1 MSRSNAFLAT
11 CLAAI
16 AAAIALTFLLPAGGN
31 DSGSIR
37 HSVRVLGDVRIHR
50 PLPTHRTPPPH
61 GAPAAVAVS
70 LRPVGRAVPTDFLGL
85 SFEVGELHWLARW
98 VGDGTIAT
106 LLRSLGHG
114 VLRFGGVSADERA
127 QWLPAG
133 AKPAAWE
140 SRPITEAE
148 LSRLASLAKRTG
160 WKVLLSVNLGH
171 FDPQAAAE
179 EVAAAKRLM
188 GKRLLG
194 VEVGNEPD
202 RYYVEGHRAKG
213 WSVPMYLREVAQ
225 YRRAIDAKAPGVPL
239 YGPDGSS
246 GIPVLPWVRQAAAER
261 PAMLTTHFYP
271 LSKCGYTP
279 IVTDL
284 TSPITRQKDAAMLDA
299 LTRIDEQTGIPVLLD
314 ETNDISCRGQAG
326 VSNSFASA
334 LWASDYIAQAMS
346 SKVAG
351 LDFHTLLGEP
361 GSYAPFAAH
370 GRKALQA
377 GDVEVSPE
385 WYALLMTRR
394 LIGLTPLAA
403 KALPSAATEDGM
415 LTAAAFRGKGG
426 AIRILLDDFQPPE
439 AGPLAVQLQVPG
451 RWRGGPILRL
461 LGPSPASLT
470 GTSLAG
476 ARVSAQG
483 TWQPRTP
490 LPAVYR
496 SGRHLSIQMPPSSAA
511 LLTLEPSQSPGRAR
525 GR

>member
-16 AAAIALTFLLPAGGN
+16 AAAVVLTFVLPTGR
-31 DSGSIR
+31 SGTRSTR
-37 HSVRVLGDVRIHR
+37 PAVRVLGVKRIHR

-61 GAPAAVAVS
+61 GAPAEVAVRLKPAGS
-70 LRPVGRAVPTDFLGL
+70 PVPADFLGL

-98 VGDGTIAT
+98 VGHGTVAA

-133 AKPAAWE
+133 AKPAKWE
-140 SRPITEAE
+140 SRPITEAQ
-148 LSRLASLAKRTG
+148 LSRLAKLAKQTG

-179 EVAAAKRLM
+179 EIAAARRLM

-194 VEVGNEPD
+194 VEIGNEPD

-213 WSVPMYLREVAQ
+213 WSVPMYLHQVAQ

-246 GIPVLPWVRQAAAER
+246 GIPVLPWVKQAAAEH
-261 PAMLTTHFYP
+261 PSVLTTHFYP

-284 TSPITRQKDAAMLDA
+284 TSPVTREKDAEMLTA
-299 LTRIDEQTGIPVLLD
+299 LTKIGDETGIPVLLD
-314 ETNDISCRGQAG
+314 ETNDISCRGQTG

-334 LWASDYIAQAMS
+334 LWATDYIVHAMA

-370 GRKALQA
+370 GTRALQA
-377 GDVEVSPE
+377 GELQVNPE

-394 LIGLTPLAA
+394 LIGLTPISTIV
-403 KALPSAATEDGM
+403 LPSSATEDGM
-415 LTAAAFRGKGG
+415 LTAAAFRGSGG
-426 AIRILLDDFQPPE
+426 AIRIVLDDFQPPE
-439 AGPLAVQLQVPG
+439 AGPLVVRLRVPG
-451 RWRGGPILRL
+451 RWHGGPILRL
-461 LGPSPASLT
+461 LGPSPASIT

-476 ARVSAQG
+476 ARVAKDG

-490 LPAVYR
+490 LPAVY
-496 SGRHLSIQMPPSSAA
+496 GRDHDLSVQMPPSSAA
-511 LLTLEPSQSPGRAR
+511 LLTLEPGRR
-525 GR
+525 